1 MAMTEETLVQ
11 EVTADYLLN
20 KLHWDE
26 SVYGMHEKL
35 GREGDLGRLS
45 ERETVLS
52 RYLGEKL
59 IELNPGLPDIAYR
72 EALRIVCEVSPSSN
86 LVSANRDKY
95 SDHKKGVKVTFKNEK
110 GERVE
115 KHLRL
120 FDFENYENNHFLLVR
135 EFWIK
140 GDIYRRRADLV
151 GFVNGIPL
159 VFMEVK
165 NVHKDIRAAY
175 EQNLA
180 DYKDTVPHLF
190 HHNAFIILGNGI
202 DAKIGSISSKFEHFN
217 DWKRLK
223 ENESGVVDM
232 ETLLKGTCSK
242 SNLMD
247 IFENFTLFDESSGK
261 LVKIVAR
268 NHQYLGVNRAID
280 AVINRNTRMGKL
292 GVFWHTQGSGKSY
305 SIVFFAQMV
314 HRKLGG
320 NYTFVVLT
328 DREDLDTQIYK
339 TFAGCG
345 LVDNDKDPCRAES
358 GKDLK
363 TLIGAQKAYVFTLIQ
378 KFNEKVDPENPYSER
393 DDIIV
398 ITDEA
403 HRTQYGTFS
412 LNMRNALPK
421 ASFIGFTGTPLFKDD
436 EITKKVF
443 GDYISTYD
451 FQRAVED
458 NATVPLYYDARGEE
472 LVFTDDDGNEHT
484 VADPKGI
491 NERIAEKLDELEI
504 DDVDVQQRLEREL
517 KRDYH
522 IITATSRLDQIARDF
537 VSHYSNGWETGKAM
551 FVCIDKIT
559 CVRMHKLI
567 DFYWKEEIKSKEKEL
582 SSATDEQDLAWRER
596 QLAWMKDTLMAVVV
610 SEEQGEV
617 AKFEKWDLDIKPH
630 RQLIKTGFLL
640 ADGSRLDM
648 EEAFKDNEH
657 PFRVAVVCAM
667 WLTGFDV
674 PTLSTLYLD
683 KPLKAHT
690 LMQAIARANR
700 VAEGK
705 NNGLIVDY
713 CGILKNLRKA
723 LATFAGAGDE
733 GHGGEGGENEPAK
746 PNEELL
752 ESLNE
757 SISFITEFLQ
767 KHKFNLSLI
776 VTETGFAKNAAI
788 AQAKEIINQN
798 DETRKRF
805 EVMSREVFNK
815 FKACINVPGINQFR
829 DLRDAINVV
838 YKSLQSDKEKA
849 DISDIMKQLYSI
861 VDSSIDTSRKVNES
875 KKDRDRI
882 YDISKIDFERLRQ
895 EFARSESKNT
905 TVQSL
910 KHAVEKKLAR
920 LMMQNP
926 LRTDYQQHYE
936 QLVKEYNQ
944 EKDRVV
950 IEKTFEALLKFN
962 EELSQEEKRAIRE
975 GLDEESLVLFDLL
988 SKPDLQKNE
997 IVKIKKVASSL
1008 LTELKAERLK
1018 IANWQQKESTRD
1030 AVKQQIFDFLYDERT
1045 GLPVEKYEEEEIA
1058 EITDRVFM
1066 HIYRA
1071 YPKLPSPYYPEQSHT
1086 Q

>member
-1 MAMTEETLVQ
+1 M
-11 EVTADYLLN
+11 
-20 KLHWDE
+20 
-26 SVYGMHEKL
+26 
-35 GREGDLGRLS
+35 
-45 ERETVLS
+45 
-52 RYLGEKL
+52 
-59 IELNPGLPDIAYR
+59 IELNPVMPDDAYQ
-72 EALRIVCEVSPSSN
+72 EALRVVCEMPASTNIVAVN
-86 LVSANRDKY
+86 KEKY
-95 SDHKKGVKVTFKNEK
+95 SLHKNGVEVSFHNDK
-110 GERVE
+110 GERV
-115 KHLRL
+115 KKRLRL
-120 FDFENYENNHFLLVR
+120 FDFDNYENNHFLLVR

-159 VFMEVK
+159 LFMEVK

-190 HHNAFIILGNGI
+190 YHNAFIILGNGI

-223 ENESGVVDM
+223 ENEPGVVDM

-242 SNLMD
+242 PNLMD
-247 IFENFTLFDESSGK
+247 IFENFTLFDQSSGR

-268 NHQYLGVNRAID
+268 NHQYLGVIRAID
-280 AVINRNTRMGKL
+280 AVVNRGERLGKL

-345 LVDNDKDPCRAES
+345 LVDNDKDPCRADS
-358 GKDLK
+358 GTDLK
-363 TLIGAQKAYVFTLIQ
+363 VLIGQQKAFVFTLIQ
-378 KFNEKVDPENPYSER
+378 KFNEKVDPKKPYSER

-403 HRTQYGTFS
+403 HRTQYGTLS
-412 LNMRNALPK
+412 LNMRNALPN

-458 NATVPLYYDARGEE
+458 KATVPLYYDARGEE
-472 LVFTDDDGNEHT
+472 LVFTDEDGNEHT

-504 DDVDVQQRLEREL
+504 EDVDVQQRLEREL

-537 VSHYSNGWETGKAM
+537 VAHYTNAWETGKAM
-551 FVCIDKIT
+551 FVCLDKIT

-567 DFYWKEEIKSKEKEL
+567 DFYWQQEIKTKEKAL
-582 SSATDEQDLAWRER
+582 LSATDEQDLAWRER
-596 QLAWMKDTLMAVVV
+596 QLAWMKETLMAVVV

-617 AKFEKWDLDIKPH
+617 AKFEKWGLDIKPH
-630 RQLIKTGFLL
+630 RQLLKAGFEL

-648 EEAFKDNEH
+648 EEAFKSSEH
-657 PFRVAVVCAM
+657 PFRVAFVCAM

-723 LATFAGAGDE
+723 LATFAGASDE
-733 GHGGEGGENEPAK
+733 GHGGGEGENEPAK

-757 SISFITEFLQ
+757 SISFVADFLR
-767 KHKFNLSLI
+767 KHDFELSRI
-776 VTETGFAKNAAI
+776 ITETGFAKNAAI

-805 EVMSREVFNK
+805 EVMAREVFNK
-815 FKACINVPGINQFR
+815 FKACINVPGVNGYR
-829 DLRDAINVV
+829 DMRDAINVL
-838 YKSLQSDKEKA
+838 YKSLQADKEKA
-849 DISDIMKQLYSI
+849 DISDIMKELYET
-861 VDSSIDTSRKVNES
+861 VDGSIDNTNKVKEP
-875 KKDRDRI
+875 KPDGDRI

-895 EFARSESKNT
+895 EFSRSERKNT

-926 LRTDYQQHYE
+926 LRTDYQEHYE
-936 QLVKEYNQ
+936 KLVKEYNQ

-950 IEKTFEALLKFN
+950 IEKTFEALLKLN
-962 EELSQEEKRAIRE
+962 EELSHEEKRAIRE

-988 SKPDLQKNE
+988 SKPNLQPKE
-997 IVKIKKVASSL
+997 IAKIKQVATTL
-1008 LTELKAERLK
+1008 LATLKAERLK
-1018 IANWQQKESTRD
+1018 VANWQQKESTRD

-1045 GLPVEKYEEEEIA
+1045 GLPVEQYEEDEISH
-1058 EITDRVFM
+1058 ITERVFL

-1071 YPKLPSPYYPEQSHT
+1071 YPELPSPIYG
-1086 Q
+1086 

>member
-20 KLHWDE
+20 QLQWDE
-26 SVYGMHEKL
+26 SVLGMYEKL
-35 GREGDLGRLS
+35 GKEGDLGRLS
-45 ERETVLS
+45 EQEVVLT

-59 IELNPGLPDIAYR
+59 IELNPGLPDVAYQ
-72 EALRIVCEVSPSSN
+72 EALRLVCEMPASTNIVAVN
-86 LVSANRDKY
+86 KEKY
-95 SDHKKGVKVTFKNEK
+95 SLHKNGVEVSFHNEK
-110 GERVE
+110 GERV
-115 KHLRL
+115 KKRLRL
-120 FDFENYENNHFLLVR
+120 FDFDNYQNNHFLLVR

-159 VFMEVK
+159 LFMEVK

-190 HHNAFIILGNGI
+190 YHNAFIILGNGI
-202 DAKIGSISSKFEHFN
+202 DAKIGSVSSKFEHFN

-223 ENESGVVDM
+223 ENEPGIVDM

-242 SNLMD
+242 SNFMD
-247 IFENFTLFDESSGK
+247 IFENFTLFDQSSGR

-268 NHQYLGVNRAID
+268 NHQYLGVIRAID
-280 AVINRNTRMGKL
+280 AVVNRGERLGKL

-345 LVDNDKDPCRAES
+345 LVDNDKDPCRADS

-363 TLIGAQKAYVFTLIQ
+363 ALIGQQKAFVFTLIQ
-378 KFNEKVDPENPYSER
+378 KFNEKVDPEKPYSER

-403 HRTQYGTFS
+403 HRTQYGTLS
-412 LNMRNALPK
+412 LNMRNALPN

-458 NATVPLYYDARGEE
+458 RATVPLYYDARGEE
-472 LVFTDDDGNEHT
+472 LVFTDEDGNEHT

-504 DDVDVQQRLEREL
+504 EDVDVQQRLEREL

-537 VSHYSNGWETGKAM
+537 VAHYANAWETGKAM
-551 FVCIDKIT
+551 FVCLDKIT

-567 DFYWKEEIKSKEKEL
+567 DFYWQQEIKTKEKAL
-582 SSATDEQDLAWRER
+582 ASATDEQDLAWRER
-596 QLAWMKDTLMAVVV
+596 QLAWMKETLMAVVV

-617 AKFEKWDLDIKPH
+617 AKFEKWGLDIKPH
-630 RQLIKTGFLL
+630 RQLLKAGFEL
-640 ADGSRLDM
+640 ADGSRLDI
-648 EEAFKDNEH
+648 EEAFKSSEH

-713 CGILKNLRKA
+713 SGILKNLRKA

-733 GHGGEGGENEPAK
+733 GHGGGEGENEPAK

-757 SISFITEFLQ
+757 SISFVAEFLR
-767 KHKFNLSLI
+767 KHDFELSRI
-776 VTETGFAKNAAI
+776 ITETGFAKNAAI

-805 EVMSREVFNK
+805 EVMAREVFNK
-815 FKACINVPGINQFR
+815 FKACINVPGVNGYR
-829 DLRDAINVV
+829 DMRDAINVL
-838 YKSLQSDKEKA
+838 YKSLQADKEKA
-849 DISDIMKQLYSI
+849 DISDIMKELYEI
-861 VDSSIDTSRKVNES
+861 VDGSIDTTHKVKEP
-875 KKDRDRI
+875 KPDGDRI
-882 YDISKIDFERLRQ
+882 YDISKIDFEQLRQ
-895 EFARSESKNT
+895 EFSRSERKNT

-926 LRTDYQQHYE
+926 LRTDYQEHYE
-936 QLVKEYNQ
+936 KLVKEYNQ

-950 IEKTFEALLKFN
+950 IEKTFEALLKLN
-962 EELSQEEKRAIRE
+962 EELSHEEKRAIRE

-988 SKPDLQKNE
+988 SKPSLQPKE
-997 IVKIKKVASSL
+997 IAKIKQVATTL
-1008 LTELKAERLK
+1008 LATLKAERLK
-1018 IANWQQKESTRD
+1018 VANWQQKESTRD

-1045 GLPVEKYEEEEIA
+1045 GLPVEQYEEDEISH
-1058 EITDRVFM
+1058 ITERVFL

-1071 YPKLPSPYYPEQSHT
+1071 YPELPSPIYR
-1086 Q
+1086 

>member
-20 KLHWDE
+20 QLQWDE
-26 SVYGMHEKL
+26 SVLGMYEKL
-35 GREGDLGRLS
+35 GKEGDLGRLS
-45 ERETVLS
+45 EQEVVLT

-59 IELNPGLPDIAYR
+59 IELNPGLPDVAYQ
-72 EALRIVCEVSPSSN
+72 EALRLVCEMPASTNIVAVN
-86 LVSANRDKY
+86 KEKY
-95 SDHKKGVKVTFKNEK
+95 SLHKNGVEVSFHNEK
-110 GERVE
+110 GERV
-115 KHLRL
+115 KKRLRL
-120 FDFENYENNHFLLVR
+120 FDFDNYENNHFLLVR

-159 VFMEVK
+159 LFMEVK

-190 HHNAFIILGNGI
+190 YHNAFIILGNGI

-223 ENESGVVDM
+223 ENEPGIVDM

-242 SNLMD
+242 SNFMD
-247 IFENFTLFDESSGK
+247 IFENFTLFDQSSGR

-268 NHQYLGVNRAID
+268 NHQYLGVIRAID
-280 AVINRNTRMGKL
+280 AVVNRGERLGKL

-345 LVDNDKDPCRAES
+345 LVDNDKDPCRADS

-363 TLIGAQKAYVFTLIQ
+363 ALIGQQKAFVFTLIQ
-378 KFNEKVDPENPYSER
+378 KFNEKVDPEKPYSER

-403 HRTQYGTFS
+403 HRTQYGTLS
-412 LNMRNALPK
+412 LNMRNALPN

-458 NATVPLYYDARGEE
+458 RATVPLYYDARGEE
-472 LVFTDDDGNEHT
+472 LVFTDEDGNEHT

-504 DDVDVQQRLEREL
+504 EDVDVQQRLEREL

-537 VSHYSNGWETGKAM
+537 VAHYANAWETGKAM
-551 FVCIDKIT
+551 FVCLDKIT

-567 DFYWKEEIKSKEKEL
+567 DFYWQQEIKTKEKAL
-582 SSATDEQDLAWRER
+582 ASATDEQDLAWRER
-596 QLAWMKDTLMAVVV
+596 QLAWMKETLMAVVV

-617 AKFEKWDLDIKPH
+617 AKFEKWGLDIKPH
-630 RQLIKTGFLL
+630 RQLLKAGFEL
-640 ADGSRLDM
+640 ADGSRLDI
-648 EEAFKDNEH
+648 EEAFKSSEH

-713 CGILKNLRKA
+713 SGILKNLRKA

-733 GHGGEGGENEPAK
+733 GHGGGEGENEPAK

-757 SISFITEFLQ
+757 SISFVAEFLR
-767 KHKFNLSLI
+767 KHDFELSRI
-776 VTETGFAKNAAI
+776 ITETGFAKNAAI

-805 EVMSREVFNK
+805 EVMAREVFNK
-815 FKACINVPGINQFR
+815 FKACINVPGVNGYR
-829 DLRDAINVV
+829 DMRDAINVL
-838 YKSLQSDKEKA
+838 YKSLQADKEKA
-849 DISDIMKQLYSI
+849 DISDIMKELYEI
-861 VDSSIDTSRKVNES
+861 VDGSIDTTHKVKEP
-875 KKDRDRI
+875 KPDGDRI
-882 YDISKIDFERLRQ
+882 YDISKIDFEQLRQ
-895 EFARSESKNT
+895 EFSRSERKNT

-926 LRTDYQQHYE
+926 LRTDYQEHYE
-936 QLVKEYNQ
+936 KLVKEYNQ

-950 IEKTFEALLKFN
+950 IEKTFEALLKLN
-962 EELSQEEKRAIRE
+962 EELSHEEKRAIRE

-988 SKPDLQKNE
+988 SKPSLQPKE
-997 IVKIKKVASSL
+997 IAKIKQVATTL
-1008 LTELKAERLK
+1008 LATLKAERLK
-1018 IANWQQKESTRD
+1018 VANWQQKESTRD

-1045 GLPVEKYEEEEIA
+1045 GLPVEQYEEDEISH
-1058 EITDRVFM
+1058 ITERVFL

-1071 YPKLPSPYYPEQSHT
+1071 YPELPSPIYR
-1086 Q
+1086 

>member
-20 KLHWDE
+20 ILQWDE
-26 SVYGMHEKL
+26 SFMGMHERL
-35 GREGDLGRLS
+35 GLEGDLGRIS
-45 ERETVLS
+45 EQEIVLS
-52 RYLGEKL
+52 RYLGQKL
-59 IELNPGLPDIAYR
+59 IELNPGLPDIAYQ
-72 EALRIVCEVSPSSN
+72 EALRTVIALPNSTNILAVNKEKYALHKNGVDVSFLN
-86 LVSANRDKY
+86 N
-95 SDHKKGVKVTFKNEK
+95 K
-110 GERVE
+110 GERV
-115 KHLRL
+115 KKRLRL
-120 FDFENYENNHFLLVR
+120 FDFDNYENNHFLLVR

-151 GFVNGIPL
+151 GFINGIPL
-159 VFMEVK
+159 LFMEVK

-190 HHNAFIILGNGI
+190 YHNAFVILGNGI
-202 DAKIGSISSKFEHFN
+202 NAKVGSISSKFEHFN

-223 ENESGVVDM
+223 EDEPGVVDM

-242 SNLMD
+242 KNLMD
-247 IFENFTLFDESSGK
+247 IFENFTLFDQSSGR

-268 NHQYLGVNRAID
+268 NHQFLGVSKAIAAVENRQE
-280 AVINRNTRMGKL
+280 RMGKL

-320 NYTFVVLT
+320 NYTFIVMT

-345 LVDNDKDPCRAES
+345 LVDNDKDPCRADS

-363 TLIGAQKAYVFTLIQ
+363 ALVGQQKAFVFTLIQ
-378 KFNEKVDPENPYSER
+378 KFNEKVDPNNPYSER

-403 HRTQYGTFS
+403 HRTQYGTLS
-412 LNMRNALPK
+412 LNMRNALPH
-421 ASFIGFTGTPLFKDD
+421 ASFIGFTGTPLFKGD

-443 GDYISTYD
+443 GGYVSTYD

-458 NATVPLYYDARGEE
+458 KATVPLYYDARGDE
-472 LVFTDDDGNEHT
+472 LTFTDDEGNKYN
-484 VADPKGI
+484 VADPKGL

-504 DDVDVQQRLEREL
+504 QDVDVQQRLEREL

-522 IITATSRLDQIARDF
+522 IITASSRLDQIARDF
-537 VSHYSNGWETGKAM
+537 TSHYANGWETGKAM
-551 FVCIDKIT
+551 FVCLDKIT

-567 DFYWKEEIKSKEKEL
+567 DFYWREEIKLKEKEL
-582 SSATDEQDLAWRER
+582 SKASDEQDLACRER
-596 QLAWMKDTLMAVVV
+596 QLMWMKDTLTAVVV

-617 AKFEKWDLDIKPH
+617 AKFEKWGLDIKPH
-630 RQLIKTGFLL
+630 RQLIKTGFQLE
-640 ADGSRLDM
+640 DGSRLDM
-648 EEAFKDNEH
+648 EEAFKSSEH
-657 PFRVAVVCAM
+657 PFRVAIVCAM

-674 PTLSTLYLD
+674 PSLATLYLD
-683 KPLKAHT
+683 KPLQAHT

-705 NNGLIVDY
+705 SNGLIVDY

-723 LATFAGAGDE
+723 LATFAGTGDE
-733 GHGGEGGENEPAK
+733 GYDGKDKDTDPAK

-757 SISFITEFLQ
+757 SISFVIEFLRKQ
-767 KHKFNLSLI
+767 DFELSTI
-776 VTETGFAKNAAI
+776 VTETGFSKNAAI
-788 AQAKEIINQN
+788 AQAKEVINQN

-805 EVMSREVFNK
+805 EVMAREVFNK
-815 FKACINVPGINQFR
+815 FKACINVPGVNAYR
-829 DLRDAINVV
+829 DIRDAINVI
-838 YKSLQSDKEKA
+838 YKSLQTDKEKA
-849 DISDIMKQLYSI
+849 DISEIMKELYEI
-861 VDSSIDTSRKVNES
+861 VNASIDTSSQVRELKSNSE
-875 KKDRDRI
+875 RI
-882 YDISKIDFERLRQ
+882 YDISQIDFERLRQ
-895 EFARSESKNT
+895 EFAKSERKNT

-910 KHAVEKKLAR
+910 KNAVEQRLAK

-926 LRTDYQQHYE
+926 LRTDYQDHYE
-936 QLVKEYNQ
+936 RLVKEYNQ
-944 EKDRVV
+944 EKDRVL
-950 IEKTFEALLKFN
+950 IEKTFEALLKLN
-962 EELSQEEKRAIRE
+962 DELSHEEKRAIRE

-988 SKPDLQKNE
+988 NKPDLKPKE
-997 IVKIKKVASSL
+997 IAKIKTVAMEL
-1008 LTELKAERLK
+1008 LTSLKAERLRV
-1018 IANWQQKESTRD
+1018 ANWQQKESSRD
-1030 AVKQQIFDFLYDERT
+1030 AVKQQIFDFLYDEKT
-1045 GLPVEKYEEEEIA
+1045 GLPIEQYEEDESSDIA
-1058 EITDRVFM
+1058 ERVFL

-1071 YPKLPSPYYPEQSHT
+1071 YPELPSPYY
-1086 Q
+1086 

>member
-20 KLHWDE
+20 ELQWDE
-26 SVYGMHEKL
+26 SVLGMYEKL
-35 GREGDLGRLS
+35 GKEGDLGRVS
-45 ERETVLS
+45 EQEAVLT

-59 IELNPGLPDIAYR
+59 IELNPGLPNVAYQ
-72 EALRIVCEVSPSSN
+72 EALRIVCEMPSSTN
-86 LVSANRDKY
+86 IVAVNKEKYALHKNGVEVSF
-95 SDHKKGVKVTFKNEK
+95 HNEK
-110 GERVE
+110 GERV
-115 KHLRL
+115 KKRLRL
-120 FDFENYENNHFLLVR
+120 FDFDNYENNHFLLVR

-151 GFVNGIPL
+151 GFMNGIPL
-159 VFMEVK
+159 LFMEVK

-190 HHNAFIILGNGI
+190 YHNAFIILGNGI
-202 DAKIGSISSKFEHFN
+202 DAKVGSISSKFEHFN

-223 ENESGVVDM
+223 ENEPGVVAM
-232 ETLLKGTCSK
+232 ETLLKGTCTK
-242 SNLMD
+242 ANFMD
-247 IFENFTLFDESSGK
+247 IFENFTLFDQSSGR
-261 LVKIVAR
+261 LVKIIAR
-268 NHQYLGVNRAID
+268 NHQYLGVSRAID
-280 AVINRNTRMGKL
+280 AVINRGERLGKL

-345 LVDNDKDPCRAES
+345 LVDNDKDPCRADS
-358 GKDLK
+358 GKTLK
-363 TLIGAQKAYVFTLIQ
+363 ALIGQQKAFVFTLIQ
-378 KFNEKVDPENPYSER
+378 KFNEKVNPEDPYSER

-403 HRTQYGTFS
+403 HRTQYGTLS
-412 LNMRNALPK
+412 LNMRNALPN

-443 GDYISTYD
+443 GDYVSTYD

-458 NATVPLYYDARGEE
+458 NATVPLYYDARGED
-472 LVFTDDDGNEHT
+472 LVFIDKDGNEHT

-504 DDVDVQQRLEREL
+504 DNVDVQQRLEREL

-537 VSHYSNGWETGKAM
+537 VAHYANGWETGKSM
-551 FVCIDKIT
+551 FVCLDKIT
-559 CVRMHKLI
+559 CVRVHKLI
-567 DFYWKEEIKSKEKEL
+567 DFYWQEEIEAKEKAI
-582 SSATDEQDLAWRER
+582 SFATDEQDLAWRER
-596 QLAWMKDTLMAVVV
+596 QLVWMKETLMAVVV

-617 AKFEKWDLDIKPH
+617 AKFAKWDLDIKPH
-630 RQLIKTGFLL
+630 RQLLKTGFELE
-640 ADGSRLDM
+640 DGSRLDV
-648 EEAFKDNEH
+648 EEAFKSSEH

-733 GHGGEGGENEPAK
+733 GHGGDEDDKEPAK

-757 SISFITEFLQ
+757 SISLVAEFLL
-767 KHKFNLSLI
+767 KHDFELNRI
-776 VTETGFAKNAAI
+776 VTDTGFTRNATIAK
-788 AQAKEIINQN
+788 AKEVINQN

-805 EVMSREVFNK
+805 EVMAREVFNK
-815 FKACINVPGINQFR
+815 FKACINVPGVNAYR
-829 DLRDAINVV
+829 DLRDAINVL
-838 YKSLQSDKEKA
+838 YKSLQADKEKA
-849 DISDIMKQLYSI
+849 DISDIMKELYEI
-861 VDSSIDTSRKVNES
+861 VESSIDTTSKVSEPTP
-875 KKDRDRI
+875 DGDRI

-895 EFARSESKNT
+895 EFARSECKNT

-926 LRTDYQQHYE
+926 LRTDYQEHYE
-936 QLVKEYNQ
+936 KLVKEYNQ

-950 IEKTFEALLKFN
+950 IEKTFEALLKLN
-962 EELSQEEKRAIRE
+962 EELSHEEKRAVRE

-988 SKPDLQKNE
+988 SKPDLLPKE
-997 IVKIKKVASSL
+997 IAKIKQVAITL
-1008 LTELKAERLK
+1008 LTTLKAKRLK
-1018 IANWQQKESTRD
+1018 VANWQQKESTRD
-1030 AVKQQIFDFLYDERT
+1030 AVKQRIYDFLYDERT
-1045 GLPVEKYEEEEIA
+1045 GLPIERYVDEEISD
-1058 EITDRVFM
+1058 ITDKVFL

-1071 YPKLPSPYYPEQSHT
+1071 YPELPSPLYG
-1086 Q
+1086 

>member
-20 KLHWDE
+20 QLHWDE
-26 SVYGMHEKL
+26 SVLGMYEKL
-35 GREGDLGRLS
+35 GKEGDLGRLS
-45 ERETVLS
+45 EREVVLT

-59 IELNPGLPDIAYR
+59 IELNPGLPDIAYQ
-72 EALRIVCEVSPSSN
+72 EALRIVCEMPSSTN
-86 LVSANRDKY
+86 IVAVNKEKY
-95 SDHKKGVKVTFKNEK
+95 SLHKNGVEVSFHNEK
-110 GERVE
+110 GERV
-115 KHLRL
+115 KKRLRL
-120 FDFENYENNHFLLVR
+120 FDFDNYENNHFLLVR

-159 VFMEVK
+159 LFMEVK

-190 HHNAFIILGNGI
+190 YHNAFIILGNGI
-202 DAKIGSISSKFEHFN
+202 DAKIGSVSSKFEHFN

-223 ENESGVVDM
+223 ENEPGVVDM

-247 IFENFTLFDESSGK
+247 IFENFTLFDQSSGR

-268 NHQYLGVNRAID
+268 NHQYLGVIRAID
-280 AVINRNTRMGKL
+280 AVVNRGERLGKL

-345 LVDNDKDPCRAES
+345 LVDNDKDPCRADS

-363 TLIGAQKAYVFTLIQ
+363 ALIGQQKAFVFTLIQ
-378 KFNEKVDPENPYSER
+378 KFNEKVDPEKPYSER

-403 HRTQYGTFS
+403 HRTQYGTLS
-412 LNMRNALPK
+412 LNMRNALPN

-458 NATVPLYYDARGEE
+458 RATVPLYYDARGEE
-472 LVFTDDDGNEHT
+472 LVFTDEDGNEHT

-504 DDVDVQQRLEREL
+504 EDVDVQQRLEREL

-537 VSHYSNGWETGKAM
+537 VAHYANAWETGKAM
-551 FVCIDKIT
+551 FVCLDKIT

-567 DFYWKEEIKSKEKEL
+567 DFYWQQEIKTKEKAL
-582 SSATDEQDLAWRER
+582 ASATDEQDLAWRER
-596 QLAWMKDTLMAVVV
+596 QLAWMKETLMAVVV

-617 AKFEKWDLDIKPH
+617 AKFEKWGLDIKPH
-630 RQLIKTGFLL
+630 RQLLKAGFEL
-640 ADGSRLDM
+640 ADGSRLDI
-648 EEAFKDNEH
+648 EEAFKSSEH

-733 GHGGEGGENEPAK
+733 GHGGGEGENEPAK

-757 SISFITEFLQ
+757 SISFVADFLR
-767 KHKFNLSLI
+767 KHDFELSRI
-776 VTETGFAKNAAI
+776 ITETGFAKNAAI

-805 EVMSREVFNK
+805 EVMAREVFNK
-815 FKACINVPGINQFR
+815 FKACINVPGVNGYR
-829 DLRDAINVV
+829 DMRDAINVL
-838 YKSLQSDKEKA
+838 YKSLQADKEKA
-849 DISDIMKQLYSI
+849 DISDIMKELYEI
-861 VDSSIDTSRKVNES
+861 VDGSIDTTHKVKEP
-875 KKDRDRI
+875 KPDGDRI

-895 EFARSESKNT
+895 EFSRSERKNT

-926 LRTDYQQHYE
+926 LRTDYQEHYE
-936 QLVKEYNQ
+936 KLVKEYNQ

-950 IEKTFEALLKFN
+950 IEKTFEALLKLN
-962 EELSQEEKRAIRE
+962 EELSHEERRAIRE

-988 SKPDLQKNE
+988 SKPSLQPKE
-997 IVKIKKVASSL
+997 IAKIKQVATTL
-1008 LTELKAERLK
+1008 LATLKAERLK
-1018 IANWQQKESTRD
+1018 VANWQQKESTRD

-1045 GLPVEKYEEEEIA
+1045 GLPVEQYEEDEISH
-1058 EITDRVFM
+1058 ITERVFL

-1071 YPKLPSPYYPEQSHT
+1071 YPELPSPIYR
-1086 Q
+1086 